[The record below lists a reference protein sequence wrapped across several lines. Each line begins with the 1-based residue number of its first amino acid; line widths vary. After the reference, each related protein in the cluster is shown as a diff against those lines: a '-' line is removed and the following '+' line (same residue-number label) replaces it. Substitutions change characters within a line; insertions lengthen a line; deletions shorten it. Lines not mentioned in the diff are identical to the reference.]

1 MIEKIKD
8 FKNNKVWVTRKSRI
22 LAESRVLH
30 RNGLSSFLLI
40 WYSFFLICYSILELE
55 KLIIS
60 EFPLTLMMSIG
71 VFVMSIYIPTIGY
84 AEKSQNYKRSYIKL
98 ESIESRLEDLII
110 LIENKQITDNIAQTK
125 YKKLKKEYNNN
136 LKETLNHLDIDYI
149 KLKQQLNRSLSL
161 KEILLVL
168 RSYFYLF
175 LYGISLIILPIIIL
189 VVYLNNVT

>member
-125 YKKLKKEYNNN
+125 YKKLKKEYCVS
-136 LKETLNHLDIDYI
+136 
-149 KLKQQLNRSLSL
+149 QLES
-161 KEILLVL
+161 
-168 RSYFYLF
+168 
-175 LYGISLIILPIIIL
+175 
-189 VVYLNNVT
+189 T